1 MSCFFANV
9 ARQIGTRLQ
18 RGSPRDSNRSGT
30 ATIREADTETAR
42 PAHQIIRLAVIFV
55 HLFSHNMT
63 SRNRGQTVVDEINL
77 GKTTLP
83 EPRLTELVAN
93 NVRVGRLR
101 ATTDFGVIADN
112 DFVIVTVGTP
122 LGPDFEP
129 IVDDIKAA
137 ARGR

>member
-9 ARQIGTRLQ
+9 ARQIGSRLQ
-18 RGSPRDSNRSGT
+18 RGSPRDCNRSGT

-42 PAHQIIRLAVIFV
+42 PGHQIIRLAVIFV

-63 SRNRGQTVVDEINL
+63 SRNRRQTVVDEINL
-77 GKTTLP
+77 GKTTVP

-112 DFVIVTVGTP
+112 DIVIVTVGTP
-122 LGPDFEP
+122 RVRLPLHFAEC
-129 IVDDIKAA
+129 
-137 ARGR
+137 AREVKC